1 VWFAA
6 AVAAYPRPR
15 RKTMSTTRTL
25 ARTAVAGALLAA
37 LAPAAAE
44 AHEGHEGHESHEEVA
59 AAQANG
65 VATAVAR
72 AIVGYRDPQ
81 VAQAAGFV
89 RMPGCVDG
97 PEGAGTMGEHW
108 VRFDRID
115 DVVRITEPEVLLY
128 LPDATGGFRLV
139 GAEYVSIDAEDA
151 LAGVPLGEG
160 PEGLGALHVWTET
173 NPAGTFAPFNPAL
186 SCPTGS

>member
-1 VWFAA
+1 
-6 AVAAYPRPR
+6 
-15 RKTMSTTRTL
+15 MSTTRTL
-25 ARTAVAGALLAA
+25 ARTAVTGALLAA
-37 LAPAAAE
+37 LAPAAAQAHE
-44 AHEGHEGHESHEEVA
+44 AHEEVTGP
-59 AAQANG
+59 QAHG
-65 VATAVAR
+65 VATAVAK

-81 VAQAAGFV
+81 VAQDAGFV
-89 RMPGCVDG
+89 RMPGCVDD

-115 DVVRITEPEVLLY
+115 DVVRIAEPEVLLY

-139 GAEYVSIDAEDA
+139 GAEYVSTDPEDA
-151 LAGVPLGEG
+151 LSGVRLGAG

-186 SCPTGS
+186 GCPIGS